1 MKSPLQIKVLGE
13 LVVLR
18 DAQEILLPP
27 SKKTRAL
34 LAYLAVVNRRQRRDH
49 LCEMFWDAPD
59 DPRASLRWSLSKL
72 RRVINE
78 DDDKPCLG
86 TDRNSVFLDADML
99 DVDLLHVSHI
109 TAKGVRALGTSDLET
124 LAAGF
129 RGRFLE
135 GLELPRCP
143 VFEAW
148 RTFHADALDRT
159 RSLILRALVERLRSE
174 PERALP
180 YAQVLQSI
188 DPSDV
193 QVSLEIKSLATL
205 ARQNSMRLQSAS
217 VEVGR
222 HDGDLPDVCVCP
234 NDHQRSQEIRYCRSP
249 DGVRIA
255 YAVSGRGPPI
265 LRAAHWM
272 SHLQYDWE
280 SPVWRHWI
288 DSLSRDNTLIR
299 YDERG
304 NGLSDWN
311 ADDLS
316 FAAMV
321 SDLES
326 VADASGLNRFPLLG
340 VSQSCAVSV
349 AYVVRHPER
358 VSHLVL
364 YGGYAKGWRK
374 RGDRHEIDI
383 HEAMTT
389 LIREGWGKDNPA
401 FRQLFTETF
410 IPGASRKQM
419 AWFNDLQK
427 ETASPANASRLL
439 YAFGDMDVS
448 AILREVSVPTLVL
461 HARNDAA
468 VPFEEGRA
476 LAAGIPGAR
485 FVDLN
490 SANHILLGD
499 EPAFADFLREVTSFT
514 SVADPK

>member
-1 MKSPLQIKVLGE
+1 MKTPLQIKVLGE
-13 LVVLR
+13 LAVVR
-18 DAQEILLPP
+18 DAQEIVLPA

-34 LAYLAVVNRRQRRDH
+34 LAYLALANRRQRRDY
-49 LCEMFWDAPD
+49 LCQLLWNVPD
-59 DPRASLRWSLSKL
+59 DPRASLRWSLTKL
-72 RRVINE
+72 RRVLNE
-78 DDDKPCLG
+78 DGDEPCLR
-86 TDRNSVFLDADML
+86 TDGSSVFLDTNKL
-99 DVDLLHVSHI
+99 DVDLLRVAHI
-109 TAKGVRALGTSDLET
+109 TAKNVHSLTTSDLEI
-124 LAAGF
+124 LAALF

-148 RTFHADALDRT
+148 RTFQVDALDRT
-159 RSLILRALVERLRSE
+159 RSLILQMLVERLRGE

-180 YAQVLQSI
+180 FAQALQSM
-188 DPSDV
+188 DPTDE
-193 QVSLEIKSLATL
+193 QVSLELRSLDTS
-205 ARQNSMRLQSAS
+205 ARESAMRAASARLDRPS
-217 VEVGR
+217 GGLRDAYFALNE
-222 HDGDLPDVCVCP
+222 
-234 NDHQRSQEIRYCRSP
+234 HQRSQQIRYCRSP
-249 DGVRIA
+249 DGVQIA
-255 YAVSGRGPPI
+255 YAISGKGPPI

-272 SHLQYDWE
+272 SHLQYEWE

-288 DSLSRDNTLIR
+288 DSLSKGNTLIR

-311 ADDLS
+311 ASDLS

-321 SDLES
+321 CDLES
-326 VADASGLNRFPLLG
+326 VADANSLSGFPLLG

-349 AYVVRHPER
+349 AYAVRHPER

-374 RGDRHEIDI
+374 RGDRHEIDT

-410 IPGASRKQM
+410 IPGASREQM
-419 AWFNDLQK
+419 TWFNDLQK
-427 ETASPANASRLL
+427 ETASPDNASRLH
-439 YAFGDMDVS
+439 YSFGDMDVS
-448 AILREVSVPTLVL
+448 DILGDVSVPTLVL

-468 VPFEEGRA
+468 VPFEQGKA

-490 SANHILLGD
+490 SANHILLSE
-499 EPAFADFLREVTSFT
+499 EPAFADFVREVRSFI
-514 SVADPK
+514 SAADPK

>member
-1 MKSPLQIKVLGE
+1 MKGRLQIKVLGE

-18 DAQEILLPP
+18 DAKEIVMPR

-34 LAYLAVVNRRQRRDH
+34 LAYLAVVKRPQRRDH
-49 LCEMFWDAPD
+49 LCQMFWATPD
-59 DPRASLRWSLSKL
+59 DPRAALRWSLSKL
-72 RRVINE
+72 RQIINQDADE
-78 DDDKPCLG
+78 ACFR
-86 TDRNSVFLDADML
+86 TDRSSVFLDTDKL
-99 DVDLLHVSHI
+99 DVDLMQVAHVS
-109 TAKGVRALGTSDLET
+109 AKDLPSLSTSVLEA

-143 VFEAW
+143 VFDAW

-159 RSLILRALVERLRSE
+159 RSLILQTLVERLRSE
-174 PERALP
+174 PDRALP
-180 YAQVLQSI
+180 YAQALQAM
-188 DPSDV
+188 DPTDE
-193 QVSLEIKSLATL
+193 QVSLEMKSLATAARKYVTRL
-205 ARQNSMRLQSAS
+205 ASAS
-217 VEVGR
+217 
-222 HDGDLPDVCVCP
+222 GDLGRNDVPVE
-234 NDHQRSQEIRYCRSP
+234 DSQEIHYCRSP
-249 DGVRIA
+249 DGVQIA
-255 YAVSGRGPPI
+255 YAVSGTGPPI

-272 SHLQYDWE
+272 SHLQYEWE

-288 DSLSRDNTLIR
+288 DSLSRENTLIR

-311 ADDLS
+311 ASDLS

-326 VADASGLNRFPLLG
+326 VADASGLTSFPLLG
-340 VSQSCAVSV
+340 VSQSCAISV

-358 VSHLVL
+358 VSRLVL
-364 YGGYAKGWRK
+364 YGGFARGWR
-374 RGDRHEIDI
+374 RRRNRHETET
-383 HEAMTT
+383 HKAMTT
-389 LIREGWGKDNPA
+389 LIREGWGRDNPA

-410 IPGASRKQM
+410 IPGANREQM

-427 ETASPANASRLL
+427 KTTSPVIASRLHN
-439 YAFGDMDVS
+439 AFGDIDVS
-448 AILREVSVPTLVL
+448 AILGDVSVPTLVL

-468 VPFEEGRA
+468 VPFEEGKA

-499 EPAFADFLREVTSFT
+499 EQAFADFLREVRSFISLT
-514 SVADPK
+514 GLK